1 MTLVTEPPKGTKI
14 LPGKWVYDIKQD
26 TEGYVLEFRAR
37 WVVCGN
43 RQSPGVDFQPD
54 ERYAPVVSDASANC
68 LLPWRYPQLE
78 KEQWDV
84 IGAYLNAAI
93 DNRIIFMKQPTGHEQ
108 FGPKGCLC
116 QNDGKDRLALN
127 QNAPGYCSDRVQT
140 TAPQRT
146 PEKDDMVAYKV
157 LLQYLAGTTNL
168 GIPFGKEPSKGLE
181 GFVDSSY
188 ADAEDGKSTEAYIWF
203 FAGAP
208 ISWSSKRQDI
218 VAASSTMA
226 EYCALATAAKE
237 GLYLAKIAAD
247 LLLMPPLNQDEEFD
261 KNIPITLFCDS
272 DNAITTVMNP
282 KVSPKIILDQ
292 HEIPFDQRP
301 H

>member
-1 MTLVTEPPKGTKI
+1 MNPSWKIPHSNDLTE
-14 LPGKWVYDIKQD
+14 DNAFDQ
-26 TEGYVLEFRAR
+26 
-37 WVVCGN
+37 
-43 RQSPGVDFQPD
+43 
-54 ERYAPVVSDASANC
+54 
-68 LLPWRYPQLE
+68 
-78 KEQWDV
+78 
-84 IGAYLNAAI
+84 GAYAKMMGKIGWLSIKMRPDIAATVSKLQRRNAHP
-93 DNRIIFMKQPTGHEQ
+93 R
-108 FGPKGCLC
+108 
-116 QNDGKDRLALN
+116 
-127 QNAPGYCSDRVQT
+127 
-140 TAPQRT
+140 
-146 PEKDDMVAYKV
+146 KDDMVAYKV

-203 FAGAP
+203 FAGAL

-282 KVSPKIILDQ
+282 KVSPKLSWISTRYHLIRDLIKKNLIQ
-292 HEIPFDQRP
+292 LTSIPSKDNAADMLTKTKSNGIFQNDRTRLLHMRDP
-301 H
+301 N